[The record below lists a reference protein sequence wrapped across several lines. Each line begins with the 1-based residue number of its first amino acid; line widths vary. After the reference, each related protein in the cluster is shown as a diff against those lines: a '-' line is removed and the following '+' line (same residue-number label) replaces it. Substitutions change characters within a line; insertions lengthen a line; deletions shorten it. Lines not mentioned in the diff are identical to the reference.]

1 MLEALSVSYSDS
13 RKYLSEPPATVVNGT
28 GASCTPCAT
37 GLGASFDE
45 NLLRRVGEML
55 GSECRE
61 RGVHCLLG
69 PTTNIQRH
77 PCGGRGFESYAED
90 PYLAGMLA
98 LRWIEGV
105 QSQKVMVSPKHYV
118 ANEQEYYRRSNDSI
132 VDERTLHEVSHR
144 SFHLFVVLT
153 LVTAFSSIWN
163 LSAYNVKRN
172 HLLS

>member
-1 MLEALSVSYSDS
+1 
-13 RKYLSEPPATVVNGT
+13 
-28 GASCTPCAT
+28 
-37 GLGASFDE
+37 
-45 NLLRRVGEML
+45 ML

-118 ANEQEYYRRSNDSI
+118 ANEQEYYRRSNDS
-132 VDERTLHEVSHR
+132 VMNERTLHEVCENTRLSCTVD
-144 SFHLFVVLT
+144 LF
-153 LVTAFSSIWN
+153 AFNRFSCIWS
-163 LSAYNVKRN
+163 LSGYNVKRN